1 MAYMAKLGDF
11 AFSINTAAPQG
22 IDRQTTHRWEE
33 QQRVG
38 RKPAQQSVG
47 QGADVITLEGVIY
60 PHFKGGIGQVGR
72 MRAMAGNGKPLALIY
87 AFESAGQYNGLWCI
101 RNVSEKRTVFF
112 QDGTPRK
119 IEFSLELVEY
129 GADAT
134 ATPGQALVPTVTAV
148 AGGAKVEAASVLS
161 AAKVATDQAS
171 ALSVAGRVGSV
182 LSSVGETVST
192 AYKAFQAS
200 DAGQVLRTVVTKA
213 GNVNAAIVSLK
224 NASTAI
230 KAAGNNP
237 AAVLDA
243 LQGAAGAAGS
253 AAGVFGSVAT
263 ALGAN
268 ADLVNGASAVT
279 QYTKEV
285 STAAG
290 DFRDVTDAANNIRN
304 TANILKGVL
313 GG

>member
-47 QGADVITLEGVIY
+47 QGADVITLDGVIY

-72 MRAMAGNGKPLALIY
+72 MRAMAGGGKPLPLIY

-119 IEFSLELVEY
+119 IEFSVELVEY
-129 GADAT
+129 GEDAT
-134 ATPGQALVPTVTAV
+134 AVPGQALIPAITAV
-148 AGGAKVEAASVLS
+148 AGATKVEAASVLS
-161 AAKVATDQAS
+161 AAKTATDASSAMSVASRVGS
-171 ALSVAGRVGSV
+171 ALSSAVQ
-182 LSSVGETVST
+182 T
-192 AYKAFQAS
+192 ATSAYNSLMAS
-200 DAGQVLRTVVTKA
+200 GPGQVLRTVVANA
-213 GNVNAAIVSLK
+213 GNVNSAITTLK

-230 KAAGNNP
+230 KAAKGNP
-237 AAVLDA
+237 AAMLDA
-243 LQGAAGAAGS
+243 LQGAAGAAGG
-253 AAGVFGSVAT
+253 AAGVFGNVAA
-263 ALGAN
+263 ALGAS

-279 QYTKEV
+279 QFAKEV

-290 DFRDVTDAANNIRN
+290 DFRDVTDAANNIKN